1 MPGPLLSKR
10 GVICFVNHFQN
21 NFSGIKP
28 GVDFENETA
37 LIDNGVLDSLD
48 IIKLVGQISDEFD
61 VEVEVTDLVPAN
73 FNSAKAMY
81 AMIQRLEDED

>member
-1 MPGPLLSKR
+1 MEELLE
-10 GVICFVNHFQN
+10 ILQD
-21 NFSGIKP
+21 IKP

-61 VEVEVTDLVPAN
+61 VEVEITDLVPAN

>member
-1 MPGPLLSKR
+1 MEELLE
-10 GVICFVNHFQN
+10 ILQD
-21 NFSGIKP
+21 IKP

-37 LIDNGVLDSLD
+37 LIDNGILDSLD

-81 AMIQRLEDED
+81 DMIQRLEDED

>member
-1 MPGPLLSKR
+1 MEELLE
-10 GVICFVNHFQN
+10 ILQD
-21 NFSGIKP
+21 IKP

-48 IIKLVGQISDEFD
+48 IIKLVGQITDEFD

>member
-1 MPGPLLSKR
+1 MEKLLE
-10 GVICFVNHFQN
+10 ILQD
-21 NFSGIKP
+21 IKP

>member
-1 MPGPLLSKR
+1 MVINMEELLE
-10 GVICFVNHFQN
+10 ILQD
-21 NFSGIKP
+21 IKP

-37 LIDNGVLDSLD
+37 LIDNGILDSLD

>member
-1 MPGPLLSKR
+1 MEELLE
-10 GVICFVNHFQN
+10 ILQD
-21 NFSGIKP
+21 IKP

-61 VEVEVTDLVPAN
+61 VEVEVTDLVQAN

>member
-1 MPGPLLSKR
+1 MEELLE
-10 GVICFVNHFQN
+10 ILQD
-21 NFSGIKP
+21 IKP

-37 LIDNGVLDSLD
+37 LIDNGVLYSLD

>member
-1 MPGPLLSKR
+1 MEELLE
-10 GVICFVNHFQN
+10 ILQD
-21 NFSGIKP
+21 IKP

-61 VEVEVTDLVPAN
+61 VEVEVPDLVPAN

>member
-1 MPGPLLSKR
+1 MVINMEELLE
-10 GVICFVNHFQN
+10 ILQD
-21 NFSGIKP
+21 IKP
-28 GVDFENETA
+28 GVDFENENA
-37 LIDNGVLDSLD
+37 LIDNGILDSLD

>member
-1 MPGPLLSKR
+1 MEELLE
-10 GVICFVNHFQN
+10 ILQD
-21 NFSGIKP
+21 IKP

-48 IIKLVGQISDEFD
+48 IITLVGQISDEFD

>member
-1 MPGPLLSKR
+1 MEELLE
-10 GVICFVNHFQN
+10 ILQD
-21 NFSGIKP
+21 IKP
-28 GVDFENETA
+28 GVDFGNETA

>member
-1 MPGPLLSKR
+1 MEELLE
-10 GVICFVNHFQN
+10 ILQD
-21 NFSGIKP
+21 IKP

-48 IIKLVGQISDEFD
+48 IIKISDEFD

>member
-1 MPGPLLSKR
+1 MEELLE
-10 GVICFVNHFQN
+10 ILQD
-21 NFSGIKP
+21 IKP

-37 LIDNGVLDSLD
+37 LIDNGVIDSLD

>member
-1 MPGPLLSKR
+1 MEELLE
-10 GVICFVNHFQN
+10 ILQD
-21 NFSGIKP
+21 IKP

-37 LIDNGVLDSLD
+37 LINNGVLDSLD

>member
-1 MPGPLLSKR
+1 MEELLE
-10 GVICFVNHFQN
+10 ILQD
-21 NFSGIKP
+21 IKP

-61 VEVEVTDLVPAN
+61 VYICHLFGYMRYSVLCFT
-73 FNSAKAMY
+73 
-81 AMIQRLEDED
+81 

>member
-1 MPGPLLSKR
+1 MAELLE
-10 GVICFVNHFQN
+10 ILQD
-21 NFSGIKP
+21 IKP

>member
-1 MPGPLLSKR
+1 MEELLE
-10 GVICFVNHFQN
+10 ILQD
-21 NFSGIKP
+21 IKP
-28 GVDFENETA
+28 DVDFENETA
-37 LIDNGVLDSLD
+37 LIDNGILDSLD

>member
-1 MPGPLLSKR
+1 MEELLE
-10 GVICFVNHFQN
+10 ILQD
-21 NFSGIKP
+21 IKP

-48 IIKLVGQISDEFD
+48 IIKLVGQISEEFD

>member
-1 MPGPLLSKR
+1 MEELLE
-10 GVICFVNHFQN
+10 ILQD
-21 NFSGIKP
+21 IKP

-37 LIDNGVLDSLD
+37 LIDNGVLDLLD

>member
-1 MPGPLLSKR
+1 MEELLE
-10 GVICFVNHFQN
+10 ILQD
-21 NFSGIKP
+21 IKP

-37 LIDNGVLDSLD
+37 LIDNGILDSLD

-73 FNSAKAMY
+73 FNSATAMY

>member
-1 MPGPLLSKR
+1 MVINMEELLE
-10 GVICFVNHFQN
+10 ILQD
-21 NFSGIKP
+21 IKP
-28 GVDFENETA
+28 GVDFENEIA

>member
-1 MPGPLLSKR
+1 MVINMEELLE
-10 GVICFVNHFQN
+10 ILQD
-21 NFSGIKP
+21 IKP

-48 IIKLVGQISDEFD
+48 IIKLVGQISDKFD

>member
-1 MPGPLLSKR
+1 MEELLE
-10 GVICFVNHFQN
+10 ILQD
-21 NFSGIKP
+21 IKP
-28 GVDFENETA
+28 AFDFENETA

>member
-1 MPGPLLSKR
+1 MEELLE
-10 GVICFVNHFQN
+10 ILQD
-21 NFSGIKP
+21 IKP

-48 IIKLVGQISDEFD
+48 IIKLVGQISNEFD

>member
-1 MPGPLLSKR
+1 MKELLE
-10 GVICFVNHFQN
+10 ILQD
-21 NFSGIKP
+21 IKP

>member
-1 MPGPLLSKR
+1 MEELLE
-10 GVICFVNHFQN
+10 ILQD
-21 NFSGIKP
+21 IKP

-61 VEVEVTDLVPAN
+61 VEIEVTDLVPAN